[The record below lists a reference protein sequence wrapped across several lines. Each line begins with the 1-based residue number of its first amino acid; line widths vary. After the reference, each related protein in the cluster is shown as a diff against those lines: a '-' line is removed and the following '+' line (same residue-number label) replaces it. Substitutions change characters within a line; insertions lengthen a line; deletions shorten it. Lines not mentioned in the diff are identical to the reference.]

1 MRSQTMHE
9 LAICYGLLDELQAVA
24 NDRSA
29 RRVYSVVLSI
39 GPLAG
44 VEPAALQQAFTVA
57 AAGTVAEGAE
67 LIIDEK
73 RVRLRCDH
81 CGAESEAPHI
91 GHLTCGSCGSW
102 RTSVLEGAELQLTRV
117 ELEKTPDDRAADTVQ
132 EPRDTPQTH

>member
-1 MRSQTMHE
+1 MRSQAMHE

-29 RRVYSVVLSI
+29 SRVHSVVLSI

-44 VEPAALQQAFTVA
+44 VEPAALKQAFTVA

-73 RVRLRCDH
+73 RVRLRCDQ

-117 ELEKTPDDRAADTVQ
+117 ELETAPQDLGKKPAQAPH
-132 EPRDTPQTH
+132 ETPQAH

>member
-1 MRSQTMHE
+1 MRSQAMHE

-29 RRVYSVVLSI
+29 SRVCSVVLSI

-44 VEPAALQQAFTVA
+44 VEPAALQQAFSVA

-67 LIIDEK
+67 LIIDTK
-73 RVRLRCDH
+73 RVRLRCDQ

-117 ELEKTPDDRAADTVQ
+117 ELETPTDNVGETPAQAPRETHRA
-132 EPRDTPQTH
+132 H